1 MKAKEYLKS
10 LKRYDVMINQKLQEQ
25 EELRSLLTSIEP
37 IDLTKERVQGGK
49 QNFDKMGD
57 IIAKVVEL
65 EHEIDNEI
73 DMFVDS
79 KHKIINQIQSLNNV
93 VHMQILYKRYVQYKK
108 LEEIAIEMGY
118 AYQWV
123 RELHGHALLDFEKL
137 LK

>member
-79 KHKIINQIQSLNNV
+79 KHKIINQIQSLINV
-93 VHMQILYKRYVQYKK
+93 VHMQI
-108 LEEIAIEMGY
+108 
-118 AYQWV
+118 
-123 RELHGHALLDFEKL
+123 
-137 LK
+137 